1 MEVKHEIR
9 IRFQNRVE
17 TINCLDGSNLLDL
30 LHQHGYSVYSP
41 CGGKGRCGK
50 CIVRVRGEAG
60 SLTDPERRHLTRS
73 QIEDG
78 FRLACQVRASGTFE
92 IDLSSADQLV
102 ILSEGTETPFKP
114 DPRIRQRQIRLEQ
127 PSIDKQ
133 HDYWH
138 RIRELG
144 FKAATPRAL
153 QRLGTLAQKQD
164 LVVTYSGS
172 RILDIDELTSGT
184 ASRAAYGIA
193 VDVGTTT
200 VVLYLLD
207 LTNGFQ
213 VGAHAFANPQSRY
226 GADVITRI
234 DYTLSRAGGAEDLKN
249 SLLEALNQGVR
260 ELAGKNGLDP
270 GRIYHAVFAGNT
282 VMLHMLLGVNAASI
296 ANAPYVPI
304 FTDGLEFSA
313 DELGLKIHPDGIV
326 ELLPCVSGYVGADI
340 IADLLVADFESDSW
354 RLLVDIGT
362 NGEIILGNKERVFA
376 CSAAAGPA
384 FEGANITFGM
394 SGVPGAIAA
403 YRIEDNGEV
412 CWQTISSQEPRGIC
426 GSGLVDIIA
435 ALYSRGFVSPSG
447 AFREDAPLE
456 QYQGQRAYRVVPG
469 KEIFLTQKDVR
480 EYQLAAGAIAAGIKV
495 LIGEASI
502 SEADIDRFYLAGGFG
517 SYINPESASVL
528 GLIPKS
534 LLAKVVKLGNGAGA
548 GARQYLLDR
557 GAKARADELKQK
569 ITYVELS
576 ARKDFQKH
584 FMEAMLF
591 PE

>member
-376 CSAAAGPA
+376 CSAAQGRPLKAPTSLWDERCAEPSPPIGSR
-384 FEGANITFGM
+384 ITG
-394 SGVPGAIAA
+394 SKLADHI
-403 YRIEDNGEV
+403 
-412 CWQTISSQEPRGIC
+412 SQEPRGIAVPDWWTSSPRC
-426 GSGLVDIIA
+426 THEGLSAHQGRFGRCA
-435 ALYSRGFVSPSG
+435 AGT
-447 AFREDAPLE
+447 
-456 QYQGQRAYRVVPG
+456 VPG
-469 KEIFLTQKDVR
+469 T
-480 EYQLAAGAIAAGIKV
+480 AGIPGCS
-495 LIGEASI
+495 GERNLPHPKRCAGI
-502 SEADIDRFYLAGGFG
+502 PTGRRRDRCRHQ
-517 SYINPESASVL
+517 S
-528 GLIPKS
+528 
-534 LLAKVVKLGNGAGA
+534 
-548 GARQYLLDR
+548 LDR
-557 GAKARADELKQK
+557 R
-569 ITYVELS
+569 S
-576 ARKDFQKH
+576 RH
-584 FMEAMLF
+584 F
-591 PE
+591 